1 MFMTNSNDKA
11 AVRPLNID
19 TRIKFRHLVCFLEV
33 ARQGSLARAS
43 DVLSISQ
50 PALSKTLKEL
60 EGLLATPLF
69 VRSKSGAA
77 LTEAGVAFMRFAGPS
92 VQALRE
98 GVNSLR
104 SGAHETV
111 TARLGVL
118 STAESLLVPEVIRRL
133 HARYPALIVSVMTGP
148 SAYLLSQL
156 RVGEL
161 DLVVGRMTD
170 SPQIQGLS
178 FEHLYNES
186 MTLVVRPGHPLL
198 SADRRREHL
207 EDFPLVLPLAG
218 TTIRKFADS
227 LFVQYGI
234 QPSRQRLETLSLT
247 LSRRYVQS
255 SDAIWIAPLDAVI
268 QDMQTGT
275 LAELDVGI
283 REPGGSVGICS
294 NPAVPLSQAAQWCV
308 EELRTVGEGYR
319 AGRYP

>member
-1 MFMTNSNDKA
+1 M
-11 AVRPLNID
+11 NID

-33 ARQGSLARAS
+33 ARQGSLARAC
-43 DVLSISQ
+43 DALSISQ

-60 EGLLATPLF
+60 ESLLETSLF

-77 LTEAGVAFMRFAGPS
+77 LTDAGVAFMRFAGPS

-104 SGAHETV
+104 SGEHETL

-118 STAESLLVPEVIRRL
+118 STVESLLVPEVIKRL
-133 HARYPALIVSVMTGP
+133 HARNPALVVSVMTGP

-170 SPQIQGLS
+170 SPQIQGLT

-186 MTLVVRPGHPLL
+186 MTLVVRAGHPLL
-198 SADRRREHL
+198 TMPRRRQSL

-234 QPSRQRLETLSLT
+234 QPPRQRLETLSLT
-247 LSRRYVQS
+247 LSRRYVQC
-255 SDAIWIAPLDAVI
+255 SDAIWIAPLDAVVL
-268 QDMQTGT
+268 DMQAGA
-275 LAELDVGI
+275 LAELDMGI

-294 NPAVPLSQAAQWCV
+294 NPAVPLSRAAEWCV
-308 EELRTVGEGYR
+308 DELQSVAADYR
-319 AGRYP
+319 EGRYT

>member
-1 MFMTNSNDKA
+1 M
-11 AVRPLNID
+11 NID

-50 PALSKTLKEL
+50 PALSKSIKEL
-60 EGLLATPLF
+60 ETLLATTLF

-98 GVNSLR
+98 GVSSLR
-104 SGAHETV
+104 SGEHDTV

-118 STAESLLVPEVIRRL
+118 STAESLLVPEVINRL
-133 HARYPALIVSVMTGP
+133 HERHPALIVSVMTGP
-148 SAYLLSQL
+148 SAWLLSQL

-170 SPQIQGLS
+170 SPQIQGLV

-186 MTLVVRPGHPLL
+186 MTLVVRSDHPLL
-198 SADRRREHL
+198 AAPLKRESL
-207 EDFPLVLPLAG
+207 EQFPLVLPLAG

-227 LFVQYGI
+227 LFVQCGI
-234 QPSRQRLETLSLT
+234 QMPRQRLETLSLT
-247 LSRRYVQS
+247 LSRRYVQCS
-255 SDAIWIAPLDAVI
+255 NAIWIAPLDAVSLELKG
-268 QDMQTGT
+268 GT
-275 LAELDVGI
+275 LVELDMGI
-283 REPGGSVGICS
+283 RE
-294 NPAVPLSQAAQWCV
+294 
-308 EELRTVGEGYR
+308 
-319 AGRYP
+319 